1 MINKKNN
8 RPKRLTRSF
17 IPNVAT
23 VFNMFLGFLAIT
35 LIMEGEPIKA
45 GWVMLVAGLFDA
57 IDGKLARLFGLSS
70 RFGTEFDSLAD
81 TISFCAVPSVLIY
94 SIYVEGL
101 PTLLGAVISF
111 MPLLFGTIRL
121 AKFNIDVDGS
131 PKPYFTGLTTPLAAI
146 SFISYMLFNYQM
158 YGDMGDPRLALVLVV
173 SLSFLMVS
181 PVRFP
186 KFPLL
191 SFKKGR
197 SNNLRL
203 MGLFIIFVTLIFYR
217 GLVLFPLMT
226 IYIFWSIIRWMLNH
240 DRLEEEKQ
248 FNPSQKKYYE

>member
-1 MINKKNN
+1 MMNKKNN

-158 YGDMGDPRLALVLVV
+158 YGDMGDPRLALVLIF

-240 DRLEEEKQ
+240 DRLEEKKQ
-248 FNPSQKKYYE
+248 VNPSQKKYYE

>member
-121 AKFNIDVDGS
+121 AKFNIDMDGS

-158 YGDMGDPRLALVLVV
+158 YGDMGDPRLALVLIV

-240 DRLEEEKQ
+240 DRLEEKKQ
-248 FNPSQKKYYE
+248 VNPSQKKYYE

>member
-101 PTLLGAVISF
+101 PNLLGAVISF

-121 AKFNIDVDGS
+121 AKFNIDMDGS

-158 YGDMGDPRLALVLVV
+158 YGDMGDPRLALVLIV

-203 MGLFIIFVTLIFYR
+203 MGLFIILVTLIFYR

-240 DRLEEEKQ
+240 DRLEEKKQ
-248 FNPSQKKYYE
+248 VNPSQKEYYE

>member
-158 YGDMGDPRLALVLVV
+158 YGDMGDPRLALVLIF

-240 DRLEEEKQ
+240 DRLEEKKQ
-248 FNPSQKKYYE
+248 VNPSQKEYYE

>member
-1 MINKKNN
+1 MNGFKPK
-8 RPKRLTRSF
+8 RPKKLKRSF

-23 VFNMFLGFLAIT
+23 VFNMFLGFLSIT
-35 LIMEGEPIKA
+35 LILNGEPIKA
-45 GWVMLVAGLFDA
+45 GWVMILGILFDVL
-57 IDGKLARLFGLSS
+57 DGKLARSMGLTS

-81 TISFCAVPSVLIY
+81 TITFCAVPSVLVY
-94 SIYVEGL
+94 YTYVEGL
-101 PTLLGAVISF
+101 PKLLGAAISF

-121 AKFNIDVDGS
+121 AKFNVATDDE
-131 PKPYFTGLTTPLAAI
+131 PKPYFIGLTTPLGATTI
-146 SFISYMLFNYQM
+146 VSFMLFNFEM
-158 YGDMGDPRLALVLVV
+158 YGDMGDPRLALVLIF

-240 DRLEEEKQ
+240 DRLEEKKQ
-248 FNPSQKKYYE
+248 VNPSQKEYYE

>member
-158 YGDMGDPRLALVLVV
+158 YGDMGDPRLALVLIF

-240 DRLEEEKQ
+240 DRLEEKKQ
-248 FNPSQKKYYE
+248 VNPSQKKYYE

>member
-1 MINKKNN
+1 MNKKNN

-121 AKFNIDVDGS
+121 AKFNIDMDGS

-158 YGDMGDPRLALVLVV
+158 YGDMGDPRLALVLIV

-240 DRLEEEKQ
+240 DRLEEKKQ
-248 FNPSQKKYYE
+248 VNPSQKEYYE

>member
-1 MINKKNN
+1 MKNKKIHM
-8 RPKRLTRSF
+8 PKRLKRSF

-35 LIMEGEPIKA
+35 LIMNDEPIKA

-57 IDGKLARLFGLSS
+57 IDGKLARLLGLSS

-94 SIYVEGL
+94 SVYVEGL
-101 PTLLGAVISF
+101 PSLLGAIISF

-121 AKFNIDVDGS
+121 AKFNVDVKGI

-146 SFISYMLFNYQM
+146 AFISYMLFNYQM
-158 YGDMGDPRLALVLVV
+158 YGDMGDPRLALVLAA

-181 PVRFP
+181 PIRFT

-203 MGLFIIFVTLIFYR
+203 VGLFIILVTLIFYR

-226 IYIFWSIIRWMLNH
+226 LYIFWSIIQWMLNH
-240 DRLEEEKQ
+240 DRLEGETQ
-248 FNPSQKKYYE
+248 IHARQNKYHE

>member
-1 MINKKNN
+1 MINKKIHK
-8 RPKRLTRSF
+8 PKRLKRSF

-57 IDGKLARLFGLSS
+57 IDGKLARLLGRSS
-70 RFGTEFDSLAD
+70 LFVTEFDSLAD

-94 SIYVEGL
+94 SIYVQGL
-101 PTLLGAVISF
+101 PSLLGAGISF
-111 MPLLFGTIRL
+111 MPLLFGRIRL
-121 AKFNIDVDGS
+121 AKFNIDVDDS

-181 PVRFP
+181 PVRFS

-203 MGLFIIFVTLIFYR
+203 VGLLIVLVTLIFYR
-217 GLVLFPLMT
+217 GLILFPLMT
-226 IYIFWSIIRWMLNH
+226 IYIFWSIIQWMLNH

-248 FNPSQKKYYE
+248 LNASQKKYHG

>member
-23 VFNMFLGFLAIT
+23 VFNMFLGFLAII

-94 SIYVEGL
+94 SIYVEGV

-158 YGDMGDPRLALVLVV
+158 YGDMGDPRLALVLIV
-173 SLSFLMVS
+173 SLSFLMIS

-248 FNPSQKKYYE
+248 VNPSQKKYYE

>member
-1 MINKKNN
+1 MINKKNH
-8 RPKRLTRSF
+8 RPKRLKRSF

-57 IDGKLARLFGLSS
+57 IDGKLARLLGLSS

-101 PTLLGAVISF
+101 PSLLGAVISF

-121 AKFNIDVDGS
+121 AKFNIDMDGS

-158 YGDMGDPRLALVLVV
+158 YGDMGDPRLALVLIF

-240 DRLEEEKQ
+240 DRLEEKKQ
-248 FNPSQKKYYE
+248 VNPSQKEYYE

>member
-1 MINKKNN
+1 MIHKKIN

-81 TISFCAVPSVLIY
+81 TISFSAVPSVLIY

-158 YGDMGDPRLALVLVV
+158 YGDMGDPRLALVLIF

-248 FNPSQKKYYE
+248 VNPSQKKYYE

>member
-158 YGDMGDPRLALVLVV
+158 YGDMGDPRLALVLIF

-248 FNPSQKKYYE
+248 FNPSQKEYYE

>member
-23 VFNMFLGFLAIT
+23 VFNMFLGFLAII

-121 AKFNIDVDGS
+121 AKFNIDVDDS
-131 PKPYFTGLTTPLAAI
+131 PKPYFTGFTTPLAAI

-158 YGDMGDPRLALVLVV
+158 YGDRGDPRLALVLIV

>member
-23 VFNMFLGFLAIT
+23 VFNMFLGFLSIT

-158 YGDMGDPRLALVLVV
+158 YGDMGDPRLALVLIV

-240 DRLEEEKQ
+240 DRLEEKKQ
-248 FNPSQKKYYE
+248 VNPSQKKYYE

>member
-1 MINKKNN
+1 MMNKKNN

-158 YGDMGDPRLALVLVV
+158 YGDMGDPRLALVLIF

-240 DRLEEEKQ
+240 DRLEEKKQ
-248 FNPSQKKYYE
+248 VNPSQKEYYE

>member
-158 YGDMGDPRLALVLVV
+158 YGDMGDPRLALVLIV

-240 DRLEEEKQ
+240 DRLEEKKQ
-248 FNPSQKKYYE
+248 VNPSQKEYYE

>member
-1 MINKKNN
+1 MINKKIHK
-8 RPKRLTRSF
+8 PKRLKRSF

-57 IDGKLARLFGLSS
+57 IDGKLARLLGLSS

-94 SIYVEGL
+94 SIYVQGL
-101 PTLLGAVISF
+101 PSLLGAVISF

-121 AKFNIDVDGS
+121 AKFNIDVDDS

-158 YGDMGDPRLALVLVV
+158 YGDMGDPRLALVLAA

-186 KFPLL
+186 KFPLF

-203 MGLFIIFVTLIFYR
+203 VGLIIVLITSIFYR
-217 GLVLFPLMT
+217 GVVLFPLMT

-248 FNPSQKKYYE
+248 INASQKKYHE

>member
-158 YGDMGDPRLALVLVV
+158 YGDMGDPRLALVLIF